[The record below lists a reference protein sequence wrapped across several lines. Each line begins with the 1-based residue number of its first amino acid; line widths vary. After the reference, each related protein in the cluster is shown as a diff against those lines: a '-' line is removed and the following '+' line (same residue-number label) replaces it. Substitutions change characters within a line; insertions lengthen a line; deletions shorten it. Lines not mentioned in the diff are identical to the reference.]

1 MFQSLNNGRQAN
13 PERQR
18 VMRGIYNQTHTAV
31 RPPKGSARIVLNP
44 FQNGPFTGTNGY
56 TTHQLKHGK
65 EPETWSADEF
75 DSKPITAGSPNE
87 AISEDA
93 SAVSI
98 GIHYEFGSGYS
109 ACALGPHIRIHMGS
123 NEALYSKSGKGR
135 YTGESNQEQMM
146 CIRVY
151 IVRWSEQKS
160 SILIVSRRN
169 TNVTCDFLNSCCM
182 GKYNVWTF

>member
-1 MFQSLNNGRQAN
+1 MNLTRNPLLQAVLMKRSQVN

-18 VMRGIYNQTHTAV
+18 VVGNLQPNAYGR
-31 RPPKGSARIVLNP
+31 RICPHCAESNP
-44 FQNGPFTGTNGY
+44 FQNGPFTSTNGY
-56 TTHQLKHGK
+56 TTHQLKSGK

-75 DSKPITAGSPNE
+75 DSEPITAGSPNE
-87 AISEDA
+87 VISEDA

-98 GIHYEFGSGYS
+98 GIRFEFGSGYS
-109 ACALGPHIRIHMGS
+109 ACALRPHIRIHMGS

-160 SILIVSRRN
+160 I
-169 TNVTCDFLNSCCM
+169 
-182 GKYNVWTF
+182 Y